1 MDKGTLLLVVIILIF
16 SLLLTA
22 TRSLVLSK
30 KSVAFDAVTIWQYE
44 KGAVLGWVAIGV
56 MGLIAITIKQG
67 FWATLPLVVAWAFGL
82 FLILVVPERLLKRRQ
97 AEQKNQN

>member
-1 MDKGTLLLVVIILIF
+1 MDKGTLILVVIVLIF

-22 TRSLVLSK
+22 ARTLVLSK

-44 KGAVLGWVAIGV
+44 KGAVLGWVVIGV
-56 MGLIAITIKQG
+56 LGLIAITIKQG
-67 FWATLPLVVAWAFGL
+67 FLATLPLVVAWAFGF
-82 FLILVVPERLLKRRQ
+82 FLILRVPARLLKRRQ

>member
-1 MDKGTLLLVVIILIF
+1 MDKGTLILVVIILIF
-16 SLLLTA
+16 SLILTA
-22 TRSLVLSK
+22 ARTLVLSK

-44 KGAVLGWVAIGV
+44 KGAVLGWVVIGV

-67 FWATLPLVVAWAFGL
+67 FWATLPLAVVWAFGF
-82 FLILVVPERLLKRRQ
+82 FLILRLPERLLKRRQ